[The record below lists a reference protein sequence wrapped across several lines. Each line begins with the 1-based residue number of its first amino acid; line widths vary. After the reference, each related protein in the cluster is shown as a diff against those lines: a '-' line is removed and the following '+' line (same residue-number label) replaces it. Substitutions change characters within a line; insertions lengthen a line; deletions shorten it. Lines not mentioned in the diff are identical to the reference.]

1 MAGPAMR
8 ARAARVGARVGGGG
22 VGLAHHADRLGGAVP
37 LPYPVASRGEGGASA
52 RAGMAQALAATQV
65 AASTASSALAGSM
78 EAISAIAALSW
89 IT

>member
-1 MAGPAMR
+1 
-8 ARAARVGARVGGGG
+8 
-22 VGLAHHADRLGGAVP
+22 
-37 LPYPVASRGEGGASA
+37 
-52 RAGMAQALAATQV
+52 V